1 MRELRLHHPRSAERV
16 SANDNAGK
24 HKISTADSFNTTT
37 YLVETSRKHHFVKL
51 HRCRDERVAAT
62 PLSRNQRASHRS
74 KGGIESLPLLR
85 RKRLAA
91 SPLDRPA

>member
-1 MRELRLHHPRSAERV
+1 MKLNERPENAVSCGCTTHVPLNGV

-51 HRCRDERVAAT
+51 QQVSRRARRRDAT
-62 PLSRNQRASHRS
+62 QP
-74 KGGIESLPLLR
+74 
-85 RKRLAA
+85 
-91 SPLDRPA
+91 